1 MKVLHEKRVLVLLS
15 LLISAVIWSTG
26 CAGMAEPLP
35 SLAIAPAALN
45 VTTKV
50 GSSNSLP
57 VTVINTGTMAVTVSQ
72 TSLSGT
78 GFSLSGLTL
87 PMTLKSGQSA
97 AFSVKFAP
105 AKTGTVSGSV
115 RIMTD
120 AQHRPAMLPLTG
132 NGSTTNPQVST
143 VVVTPAFMAPAAG
156 ATVQFSASIQGV
168 TANDSV
174 TWSTTIG
181 TITSSGIFTAPMSG
195 GGGRVT
201 ATSNADPTK
210 SATATVTVASSTNT
224 KNPTTASDVTSV
236 TLSPA
241 TAASITGGTLP
252 FKAIVQGST
261 TNTSVTW
268 KALLGSIS
276 SAGQY
281 TAPAKAGTDV
291 VTATS
296 IEDPSKAGTATIK
309 VTTPGTTPVVTSVA
323 VSPTSSSIS
332 TGGVL
337 HFAASVQGTATDKTV
352 TWSAALGTISA
363 SGTYTAPSKAGTD
376 TVTAM
381 SDADST
387 KSASAKVT
395 ITGAASPSSSPSSTA
410 TCGNSGCPAFPGA
423 EGSAAG
429 SVGGRGGQVIEV
441 TNLND
446 SGSGSLRACVQAS
459 GPRICVFRVSGL
471 ISNKSRLQV
480 GNPYLTIAGQTAP
493 GGGIVL
499 GGPNQ
504 SGEALFISTHDVI
517 VRYVTYN
524 GDNPNTPT
532 GPDTGTVG
540 FELTSGNVYNVI
552 LDHVSARWWG
562 NKGFLMMSNDG
573 GPTHD
578 DTLQWSLMYEPNA
591 AHPVGPMTDAT
602 SSPATGD
609 SNLDFHHNMFA
620 NTGHRLPLFN
630 CKSGR
635 WQNNLV
641 FNWDYFG
648 GLWQGAGTPD
658 IIGNKYVKGNLNSGD
673 NDGHAHPFEF
683 TSVQSTDDASQSM
696 EGAPSIYI
704 SGNIGPGQSNPSGD
718 QTALTGEVPGEGL
731 SENGAVP
738 SGWYRSSQLQQQ
750 EFPITADSASN
761 LDNVLLPT
769 VGNSQHLDCSGNLVS
784 NRDSEDARVVNQ
796 YINGGSGNFFTGQFS
811 QPSIAAGSACTESLH
826 DGIPDQWK
834 QLKGLSSTDST
845 LYKTTAPNG
854 YTYLE
859 NYLNGSNN

>member
-15 LLISAVIWSTG
+15 LLISAILWSTG

-35 SLAIAPAALN
+35 SLAISPAAVN
-45 VTTKV
+45 VTTKI
-50 GSSNSLP
+50 GNSNTLP
-57 VTVINTGTMAVTVSQ
+57 VTVVNTGTTAVTVSQ
-72 TSLSGT
+72 TALNGT

-87 PMTLKSGQSA
+87 PMTLVAGQSA
-97 AFSVKFAP
+97 AFSVKFTP
-105 AKTGTVSGSV
+105 AKAGAVSGTV
-115 RIMTD
+115 RFMTD

-132 NGSTTNPQVST
+132 NGSTTNPAVSS
-143 VVVTPAFMAPAAG
+143 VVVTPAFLAPAAG

-174 TWSTTIG
+174 TWTTTIG
-181 TITSSGIFTAPMSG
+181 TITSSGVFTAPMSG
-195 GGGRVT
+195 GGGKIT

-210 SATATVTVASSTNT
+210 SATATVTVTT
-224 KNPTTASDVTSV
+224 KNPSTGSDVSSV
-236 TLSPA
+236 TVSPS
-241 TAASITGGTLP
+241 TAASITSGTLP
-252 FKAIVQGST
+252 FKAVVQGSSKN
-261 TNTSVTW
+261 TNVTW

-276 SAGQY
+276 SSGQY

-291 VTATS
+291 VTAIS
-296 IEDPSKAGTATIK
+296 VADPTMTGTATVK
-309 VTTPGTTPVVTSVA
+309 VTTASTTPVVSSVA
-323 VSPTSSSIS
+323 VSPTSGSIAPH
-332 TGGVL
+332 GVL
-337 HFAASVQGTATDKTV
+337 HFTASVQGTAPDKAV
-352 TWSAALGTISA
+352 TWTAVLGSISS
-363 SGTYTAPSKAGTD
+363 SGAYTAPSKGGTD
-376 TVTAM
+376 IVTAT

-387 KSASAKVT
+387 KAASAKITVT
-395 ITGAASPSSSPSSTA
+395 GASPSSSPSSNA
-410 TCGNSGCPAFPGA
+410 TCGGSGCPAFPGA

-446 SGSGSLRACVQAS
+446 SGSGSLRACIQAS
-459 GPRICVFRVSGL
+459 GPRTCVFRVSGL

-480 GNPYLTIAGQTAP
+480 RNPYLTIAGQTAP

-504 SGEALFISTHDVI
+504 NGEALFISTHDVI

-552 LDHVSARWWG
+552 LDHVTARWWG

-696 EGAPSIYI
+696 EGAPSIFI

-718 QTALTGEVPGEGL
+718 QTDLTAKVPGEGL
-731 SENGAVP
+731 SENGSVP
-738 SGWYRSSQLQQQ
+738 SGWYRSSQLQRQ
-750 EFPITADSASN
+750 EFPITTDSASN

-769 VGNSQHLDCSGNLVS
+769 VGNSQHLDCSGNLVL
-784 NRDSEDARVVNQ
+784 NRDSEDTRVINQ
-796 YINGGSGNFFTGQFS
+796 YMNGGSGNFFTGQFS

-834 QLKGLSSTDST
+834 QLKGLSTTDPT
-845 LYKTTAPNG
+845 LYKTNAPNG

>member
-1 MKVLHEKRVLVLLS
+1 
-15 LLISAVIWSTG
+15 
-26 CAGMAEPLP
+26 MAEPLP

-57 VTVINTGTMAVTVSQ
+57 VTVVNTGATAVTVSQ
-72 TSLSGT
+72 TALSGT
-78 GFSLSGLTL
+78 GFSLSGLNL
-87 PMTLKSGQSA
+87 PMTLAAGQSA
-97 AFSVKFAP
+97 AFAVKFAP
-105 AKTGTVSGSV
+105 AKTGTVSGTV

-132 NGSTTNPQVST
+132 NGSSTSPQVSS
-143 VVVTPAFMAPAAG
+143 VVVTPAFTTPAAG
-156 ATVQFSASIQGV
+156 ASVQFTASIQGV

-181 TITSSGIFTAPMSG
+181 TITASGMFTAPISG
-195 GGGRVT
+195 GGGRIT
-201 ATSNADPTK
+201 ATSVADPTK
-210 SATATVTVASSTNT
+210 SATATVTVASANT
-224 KNPTTASDVTSV
+224 SKSPVTAVTV
-236 TLSPA
+236 SPS

-252 FKAIVQGST
+252 FQAVVQGAT

-276 SAGQY
+276 SSGQY
-281 TAPAKAGTDV
+281 TAPSKAGTDV

-296 IEDPSKAGTATIK
+296 VADSTKAGSATIK
-309 VTTPGTTPVVTSVA
+309 VTTPGSTPVVSSVA
-323 VSPTSSSIS
+323 VSPTSSSIA

-337 HFAASVQGTATDKTV
+337 HFTASVQGTATDKSV
-352 TWSAALGTISA
+352 TWTAALGSINS
-363 SGTYTAPSKAGTD
+363 SGTYTAPPKAGTD
-376 TVTAM
+376 TITAT
-381 SDADST
+381 SDADSSE
-387 KSASAKVT
+387 SASAKVT
-395 ITGAASPSSSPSSTA
+395 ITGASPSSTPSSTA
-410 TCGNSGCPAFPGA
+410 TCSGSGCPAFPGA

-429 SVGGRGGQVIEV
+429 AVGGRGGQVIEV

-446 SGSGSLRACVQAS
+446 SGSGSLRACIEAS

-480 GNPYLTIAGQTAP
+480 ANPYLTIAGQTAP

-499 GGPNQ
+499 GGANQ
-504 SGEALFISTHDVI
+504 SGEALFISTHDVV
-517 VRYVTYN
+517 VRYITYN

-540 FELTSGNVYNVI
+540 FELTSGNVYSVI

-578 DTLQWSLMYEPNA
+578 DTLQWSLLYEPNA

-602 SSPATGD
+602 SSPATAD
-609 SNLDFHHNMFA
+609 LNLDFHHNMFA

-635 WQNNLV
+635 WENNLV
-641 FNWDYFG
+641 YNWDDFA

-658 IIGNKYVKGNLNSGD
+658 IIGNKYVKGNLNVGD
-673 NDGHAHPFEF
+673 NGGHAHPFEF
-683 TSVQSTDDASQSM
+683 TSVQSTDDVSQSM

-718 QTALTGEVPGEGL
+718 QTELTGEVPGEGL
-731 SENGAVP
+731 SESGAVP
-738 SGWYRSSQLQQQ
+738 SGWYRSSQLQAE

-769 VGNSQHLDCSGNLVS
+769 VGNSQHLDCSGNFVS
-784 NRDSEDARVVNQ
+784 NRDVEDTRVVTQ
-796 YINGGSGNFFTGQFS
+796 YMNGGSGNFFTGQFS
-811 QPSIAAGSACTESLH
+811 QPAISAGSACTESLH

-834 QLKGLSSTDST
+834 QLKGLSTTDST

>member
-15 LLISAVIWSTG
+15 FLISTTILWSAG

-35 SLAIAPAALN
+35 SLAIAPASLN

-57 VTVINTGTMAVTVSQ
+57 VTVVNTGTTPVTVSQ
-72 TSLSGT
+72 TSLNGT
-78 GFSLSGLTL
+78 GFSLAGLTL
-87 PMTLKSGQSA
+87 PMTLGAGQSA

-105 AKTGTVSGSV
+105 AKTGTVSGSL
-115 RIMTD
+115 RFMTD

-132 NGSTTNPQVST
+132 SGSSTNPQVSSI
-143 VVVTPAFMAPAAG
+143 VLTPAFMAPAAG
-156 ATVQFSASIQGV
+156 ATVQFTAAIEGV

-174 TWSTTIG
+174 TWATTIG
-181 TITSSGIFTAPMSG
+181 TITTSGKFTAPAAG
-195 GGGRVT
+195 GVGRVI

-210 SATATVTVASSTNT
+210 SATATVTVASSNT
-224 KNPTTASDVTSV
+224 DKNSPVSAVSVSPT
-236 TLSPA
+236 

-252 FKAIVQGST
+252 FQAVVQGST
-261 TNTSVTW
+261 TNTTVTW
-268 KALLGSIS
+268 KAMLGTIS
-276 SAGQY
+276 SSGQY

-296 IEDPSKAGTATIK
+296 VADPTKAASATIK
-309 VTTPGTTPVVTSVA
+309 VTTPGSTPSVSSVA
-323 VSPTSSSIS
+323 ISPASSSTTTS
-332 TGGVL
+332 GVL
-337 HFAASVQGTATDKTV
+337 HFTASVQGTATDKSV
-352 TWSAALGTISA
+352 TWTALLGSISA

-376 TVTAM
+376 TVTAT

-387 KSASAKVT
+387 KSASAK
-395 ITGAASPSSSPSSTA
+395 ITVAGASSPSSSPSSTA
-410 TCGNSGCPAFPGA
+410 TCGSSGCPAFPGA
-423 EGSAAG
+423 EGSAAA

-446 SGSGSLRACVQAS
+446 SGSGSLRACVEAS
-459 GPRICVFRVSGL
+459 GPRTCVFRVSGL

-480 GNPYLTIAGQTAP
+480 QNPYLTIAGQTAP

-609 SNLDFHHNMFA
+609 QNLDFHHNMFA

-641 FNWDYFG
+641 YNWDYFG

-704 SGNIGPGQSNPSGD
+704 SGNIGPGQSDPSGD
-718 QTALTGEVPGEGL
+718 QTELTGEVPGEGL

-738 SGWYRSSQLQQQ
+738 SGWYRSSQLQRQ

-784 NRDSEDARVVNQ
+784 NRDSEDTRVVNQ

-811 QPSIAAGSACTESLH
+811 QPSIAAGTACTESLH

-834 QLKGLSSTDST
+834 QLKGLSTTDST